1 MPSFVSTLPIPSSTK
16 HETKRFLIPIYI
28 ILAPAFRLRQPPPS
42 GIKQQRSPSRNNLL
56 LRHPSRL
63 RHLPGGQCPAGI
75 RLCLH
80 QHGRWAGGGGRCGA
94 VLPLPVG
101 GVHAHGGAPGRE
113 RAGDTGVRRHEVRAG
128 LLRQV
133 CPGAVQFAARLHTAG
148 EGTSEIIIFYKSS
161 CHLRSTFAP
170 IAVELERTWYDPG
183 TNLVRRW

>member
-1 MPSFVSTLPIPSSTK
+1 MGCPHFYVPIFYTLY
-16 HETKRFLIPIYI
+16 ETLIYVIGIAIYT
-28 ILAPAFRLRQPPPS
+28 FRLHQPPPS
-42 GIKQQRSPSRNNLL
+42 GIKPQRSPSRSNHLR
-56 LRHPSRL
+56 RHPPRL
-63 RHLPGGQCPAGI
+63 RHLPGRQRPAGI

-80 QHGRWAGGGGRCGA
+80 QHGRRAGGGGRRGR

-101 GVHAHGGAPGRE
+101 GVHADGGAPGRE
-113 RAGDTGVRRHEVRAG
+113 RAGDAGVRWHEVRAG

-133 CPGAVQFAARLHTAG
+133 RPGAVQFAARVHAAG

-161 CHLRSTFAP
+161 YHLRSTFAP